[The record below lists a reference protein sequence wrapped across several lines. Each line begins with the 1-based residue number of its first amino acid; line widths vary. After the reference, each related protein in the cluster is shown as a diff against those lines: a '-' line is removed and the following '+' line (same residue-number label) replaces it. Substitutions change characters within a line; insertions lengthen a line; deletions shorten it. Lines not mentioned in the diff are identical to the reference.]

1 MTNLSY
7 QSYNECIHSMIA
19 KSHVS
24 KMMVNDFGRFEY
36 HIYLTRN
43 YNGILQKDVFSYPCG
58 GRYNHYSLSIDLR
71 QCGANNTHDMRA

>member
-1 MTNLSY
+1 
-7 QSYNECIHSMIA
+7 
-19 KSHVS
+19 
-24 KMMVNDFGRFEY
+24 MMVNDFGRFEY

-71 QCGANNTHDMRA
+71 QCGANNTHDMRAWWVDYCPLLSGNITRLNYMD